1 MNKTLW
7 LIGSLL
13 VSLGAAAT
21 LAVPRQDEAEM
32 KMIKRMVEYAT
43 PGEHHKVLDHKVG
56 KWDLTVKMY
65 STPGQP
71 PDESGATAEFEWIL
85 DGRYLVDHTEGN
97 FGGMPFHGRGMTG
110 YDNMRQKY
118 VATWVDNLSTGIMT
132 TEGTWDAAAR
142 TFRFAGESPDFMSG
156 KMVTS
161 RSEEILVDDDHWT
174 MRMYMPGP
182 DGEEYMNMQIDYVR
196 VK

>member
-1 MNKTLW
+1 MNKTIW
-7 LIGSLL
+7 LSSTLL

-21 LAVPRQDEAEM
+21 LALPRQDEAEM
-32 KMIKRMVEYAT
+32 MQKMMAYAT
-43 PGEHHKVLDHKVG
+43 PGEHHRVLDHKVG

-65 STPGQP
+65 MAPGQP
-71 PDESGATAEFEWIL
+71 PAESKATAEYEWIL
-85 DGRYLVDHTEGN
+85 DGRYLVDHTEGD

-110 YDNMRQKY
+110 YDNLKQKY
-118 VATWVDNLSTGIMT
+118 VATWVDNMGTGIMT
-132 TEGTWDAAAR
+132 AEGTWDAAEK
-142 TFRFAGESPDFMSG
+142 TFRFTAEAPDVMAG
-156 KMVTS
+156 KIVQS

-182 DGEEYMNMQIDYVR
+182 DGEEHMNMEIDYVR